1 MTRLVI
7 MTVGKTHSG
16 KSTFASSLAEQLLN
30 SVVIDQDTHAEFIN
44 TFYRS
49 LLPMEGPN
57 TLKYAVSRTIV
68 DYAMNETSFHLILCN
83 SNLSR
88 SGRLKLLDHFKEK
101 GFTTILVHLDI
112 PDRILQARVV
122 NSERSTAI
130 FRNATTFEEVLNRQ
144 QTDAYFKD
152 VTAPVEGE
160 ADYLYVIRHSDEVQN
175 VIGKIIDERKEYEYW
190 NDKT

>member
-16 KSTFASSLAEQLLN
+16 KSTFAKSLEEQLQN
-30 SVVIDQDTHAEFIN
+30 SVVIDQDNHAEFIN
-44 TFYRS
+44 NFYRS

-57 TLKYAVSRTIV
+57 TLKNAVSRTIV
-68 DYAMNETSFHLILCN
+68 DYAMNETSLHLILCN

-88 SGRLKLLDHFKEK
+88 SGRLKLLEHFNQK
-101 GFTTILVHLDI
+101 GLTTILVHLDI
-112 PDRILQARVV
+112 PERVLQARVA

-144 QTDAYFKD
+144 QTDGYFKD
-152 VTAPVEGE
+152 AAAPIEGE
-160 ADYLYVIRHSDEVQN
+160 ADHLYVIRDSGAVQN
-175 VIGKIIDERKEYEYW
+175 VIGKIIDAAQRI
-190 NDKT
+190 

>member
-16 KSTFASSLAEQLLN
+16 KSTFARSLGEQLLN
-30 SVVIDQDTHAEFIN
+30 SVVIDQDIHAEFIN

-57 TLKYAVSRTIV
+57 TLKYAVSQTIV

-88 SGRLKLLDHFKEK
+88 SGRLKLLDYFKGKE
-101 GFTTILVHLDI
+101 FTTILVHLDI
-112 PDRILQARVV
+112 PDRILQSRVV

-152 VTAPVEGE
+152 VAAPVEGE
-160 ADYLYVIRHSDEVQN
+160 ADHLYIIRHSDEVQN
-175 VIGKIIDERKEYEYW
+175 VIEEIMDAHLE
-190 NDKT
+190 

>member
-16 KSTFASSLAEQLLN
+16 KSTFARSLEEQLLN
-30 SVVIDQDTHAEFIN
+30 SIVIDQDAHAEFIN

-57 TLKYAVSRTIV
+57 TLKYAVSQTIV

-88 SGRLKLLDHFKEK
+88 SGRLKLLEHFKGK
-101 GFTTILVHLDI
+101 GFTTILIHLDI

-130 FRNATTFEEVLNRQ
+130 FRNAATFEEVLSRQ

-152 VTAPVEGE
+152 VAAPVKGE
-160 ADYLYVIRHSDEVQN
+160 ADHLYIIRHSDEVQN
-175 VIGKIIDERKEYEYW
+175 VIGKIIDVAHRI
-190 NDKT
+190 

>member
-16 KSTFASSLAEQLLN
+16 KTTFAKSLEEQLLN
-30 SVVIDQDTHAEFIN
+30 SVVIDQDNHAEFIN

-57 TLKYAVSRTIV
+57 ALKYAISQTIV
-68 DYAMNETSFHLILCN
+68 DYAMNETSHHLILCN

-88 SGRLKLLDHFKEK
+88 SGRLKLLEHFNQK
-101 GFTTILVHLDI
+101 GLITILVHLDI
-112 PDRILQARVV
+112 AERVLQARVA
-122 NSERSTAI
+122 NSERSTTI

-144 QTDAYFKD
+144 QTDCYFKD
-152 VTAPVEGE
+152 VAAPVEGE
-160 ADYLYVIRHSDEVQN
+160 ADHLFVITHSDEVQN
-175 VIGKIIDERKEYEYW
+175 VIGKIINVSYSI
-190 NDKT
+190 